1 MSALQ
6 RVRAAAVQNP
16 AQPVPG
22 QGWSPMSLRFQNLR
36 SFLEFLEKRGELV
49 RVREPVD
56 PRFEITEI
64 TDRTTKGGGP
74 ALLFENV
81 KGSAMPVAI
90 NVYGSERR
98 MAWALGAEHIDEVIE
113 RIEGLIKMA
122 PPRSFQEKLRMLPR
136 LKEIADILP
145 KQVKK
150 GACQEQV
157 VDPPSLGHLPILT
170 CWPQDGGPFITL
182 GAVITRHPET
192 GLRNV
197 GLYRM
202 QKFDDVTTGMHW
214 QIHKVGAQ
222 HYRVARETGKSMQ
235 VAVVI
240 GGPPVLPYAATA
252 PLPEDLDEI
261 AFAGFLQG
269 RGVEMVKCRTVDLE
283 VPAEA
288 EIVLEGEVR
297 PGELRPEGPFGDH
310 TGYYTPVEDFPVF
323 HVTAVTQR
331 RDPIYHTTIVGRPPQ
346 EDGWLGW
353 ATERLFMPAIRMA
366 LPEVVDMKLPVEACF
381 HNLAIVS
388 IKKRYPG
395 HAAKVMHALWGLGQ
409 MSFCKCII
417 VVDHDVNVQNLGE
430 VVWRVANNI
439 DARRDIVFT
448 EGPVDQLDHAAS
460 RPLVGSKMGIDATT
474 KWREEGYE
482 RDWPP
487 VIEMSDEV
495 KQRVDA
501 LWARLGIT
509 LPGSRP

>member
-1 MSALQ
+1 
-6 RVRAAAVQNP
+6 
-16 AQPVPG
+16 
-22 QGWSPMSLRFQNLR
+22 MSLRFQNLR
-36 SFLEFLEKRGELV
+36 AFLDFLEAKGQLLRI
-49 RVREPVD
+49 REAVD
-56 PRFEITEI
+56 PALEISEI

-81 KGSAMPVAI
+81 RGFSMPVAI
-90 NVYGSERR
+90 NVYGSAQR
-98 MAWALGAEHIDEVIE
+98 MAWALGVEHMEQLVE
-113 RIEGLIKMA
+113 RMEKLIKLS
-122 PPRSFQEKLRMLPR
+122 PPSSFQDKLRLLPR

-145 KQVKK
+145 RPVKK
-150 GACQEQV
+150 APCQEESLE
-157 VDPPSLGHLPILT
+157 PPSIGHLPILT
-170 CWPQDGGPFITL
+170 CWPRDGGPFITL

-192 GLRNV
+192 GVRNV
-197 GLYRM
+197 GIYRL
-202 QKFDDVTTGMHW
+202 QKYDERTTGMHW

-222 HYRVARETGKSMQ
+222 HYRVAQEMGRTLE

-261 AFAGFLQG
+261 VFAGFLHG
-269 RGVEMVKCRTVDLE
+269 RGLDMVKCRSVDLE

-288 EIVLEGEVR
+288 EIVIEGRVE
-297 PGELRPEGPFGDH
+297 PGELRAEGPFGDH
-310 TGYYTPVEDFPVF
+310 TGYYTPVTDFPVL

-331 RDPIYHTTIVGRPPQ
+331 RNPIYHTTIVGRPPQ

-353 ATERLFMPAIRMA
+353 ATERLFLPALRMA
-366 LPEVVDMKLPVEACF
+366 LPEIVDMKLPVEACF

-417 VVDHDVNVQNLGE
+417 VVDHDVNVQDPGE

-439 DARRDIVFT
+439 DARRDIVFS

-460 RPLVGSKMGIDATT
+460 RPLVGSKMGIDATA

-487 VIEMSDEV
+487 VIEMSPEV
-495 KQRVDA
+495 KQRVDDM
-501 LWARLGIT
+501 WSRLGIRR
-509 LPGSRP
+509 PGVGP

>member
-1 MSALQ
+1 MS
-6 RVRAAAVQNP
+6 
-16 AQPVPG
+16 PG
-22 QGWSPMSLRFQNLR
+22 NTSLRFKNLR
-36 SFLEFLEKRGELV
+36 TFLEFLEKRGELV
-49 RVREPVD
+49 RVGEPVD
-56 PRFEITEI
+56 PFLEISEI

-81 KGSAMPVAI
+81 RGAKMPLAI
-90 NVYGSERR
+90 NVYGSQQR
-98 MAWALGAEHIDEVIE
+98 MAWALGAEHIDEVVE
-113 RIEGLIKMA
+113 RIEKLTHMA
-122 PPRSFQEKLRMLPR
+122 PPNSFQEKLRMLPR
-136 LKEIADILP
+136 LKEIAGMLP
-145 KQVKK
+145 KRVKQ
-150 GACQEQV
+150 GACQDAVIE
-157 VDPPSLGHLPILT
+157 PPSLGHLPILT

-182 GAVITRHPET
+182 GAVITRHPDNGT
-192 GLRNV
+192 RNV

-202 QKFDDVTTGMHW
+202 QKYDDVTTGMHW
-214 QIHKVGAQ
+214 QVHKVGAQ
-222 HYRVARETGKSMQ
+222 HYRAARELGETMD

-240 GGPPVLPYAATA
+240 GGPPCLPYAATA
-252 PLPEDLDEI
+252 PLPEDLDEMV
-261 AFAGFLQG
+261 FAGFLQG
-269 RGVEMVKCRTVDLE
+269 SGIEMVRGRTVDLE

-288 EIVLEGEVR
+288 DIVIEGYVK
-297 PGELRPEGPFGDH
+297 PGDMRPEGPFGDH
-310 TGYYTPVEDFPVF
+310 TGYYTPVTDFPVF

-417 VVDHDVNVQNLGE
+417 VVDHDVDVQNTGE

-439 DARRDIVFT
+439 DARRDIVFA
-448 EGPVDQLDHAAS
+448 EGPVDQLDHASS
-460 RPLVGSKMGIDATT
+460 RPLVGSKMGIDATA

-482 RDWPP
+482 RDWPET
-487 VIEMSDEV
+487 IEMTPEV
-495 KQRVDA
+495 RARVDA
-501 LWARLGIT
+501 MWKQLGIPLRGERT
-509 LPGSRP
+509 

>member
-1 MSALQ
+1 MFQ
-6 RVRAAAVQNP
+6 
-16 AQPVPG
+16 
-22 QGWSPMSLRFQNLR
+22 RFQNLR
-36 SFLEFLEKRGELV
+36 SFLEFLEKQGELV
-49 RVREPVD
+49 RVREAVD

-81 KGSAMPVAI
+81 KGATMPVAI

-98 MAWALGAEHIDEVIE
+98 MAWALGAEHIDEVIA
-113 RIEGLIKMA
+113 RIESLIKMA
-122 PPRSFQEKLRMLPR
+122 PPRSFQEKLRLLPR
-136 LKEIADILP
+136 LKEITDILP
-145 KQVKK
+145 KQVKN
-150 GACQEQV
+150 GACQEESIT
-157 VDPPSLGHLPILT
+157 PASLAHMPILT

-202 QKFDDVTTGMHW
+202 QKYDDVTTGMHW

-222 HYRVARETGKSMQ
+222 HYRVARELGRTMQ

-269 RGVEMVKCRTVDLE
+269 RGVEMVRCRTLDME

-297 PGELRPEGPFGDH
+297 PGDLRPEGPFGDH

-323 HVTAVTQR
+323 HLKAVTQR
-331 RDPIYHTTIVGRPPQ
+331 RTPVYHTTIVGRPPQ

-353 ATERLFMPAIRMA
+353 ATERLFLPAVRLA

-381 HNLAIVS
+381 HNLAIVA

-417 VVDHDVNVQNLGE
+417 VVDHDVNVQDLGE
-430 VVWRVANNI
+430 VVWRVSNDI

-448 EGPVDQLDHAAS
+448 EGPVDQLDHASS
-460 RPLVGSKMGIDATT
+460 RPLVGSKMGIDATM

-487 VIEMSDEV
+487 VIEMSEDV
-495 KQRVDA
+495 KRRVEQM
-501 LWARLGIT
+501 WARLGIA
-509 LPGSRP
+509 LPRKGP

>member
-1 MSALQ
+1 
-6 RVRAAAVQNP
+6 
-16 AQPVPG
+16 
-22 QGWSPMSLRFQNLR
+22 
-36 SFLEFLEKRGELV
+36 
-49 RVREPVD
+49 
-56 PRFEITEI
+56 
-64 TDRTTKGGGP
+64 
-74 ALLFENV
+74 
-81 KGSAMPVAI
+81 
-90 NVYGSERR
+90 
-98 MAWALGAEHIDEVIE
+98 
-113 RIEGLIKMA
+113 MA
-122 PPRSFQEKLRMLPR
+122 PPRSFHEKLRMLPR

-145 KQVKK
+145 KPVKK
-150 GACQEQV
+150 GACQEEHV
-157 VDPPSLGHLPILT
+157 TPASLGHLPILT

-202 QKFDDVTTGMHW
+202 QKYDDVTTGMHW

-222 HYRVARETGKSMQ
+222 HYRVARELGKSLE

-269 RGVEMVKCRTVDLE
+269 RGVEMVRCRTVDLE

-288 EIVLEGEVR
+288 EIILEGEVR
-297 PGELRPEGPFGDH
+297 PGELRAEGPFGDH

-323 HVTAVTQR
+323 HVKAVTQR
-331 RDPIYHTTIVGRPPQ
+331 RAPIYHTTIVGRPPQ

-448 EGPVDQLDHAAS
+448 DGPVDQLDHASS

-487 VIEMSDEV
+487 VIEMSADV

-509 LPGSRP
+509 LPGTRP